1 MGKRVQDT
9 GIGSFHWYLNASS
22 EEFESAVKHLQSVA
36 TDYLTGYY
44 NVSQKPRT
52 SYLKYKHMDPELAE
66 NLKIALSYFYTID
79 RTVRRRLL
87 KTNLSSLKKQY
98 RIFTYFANV
107 LEGVRTRTHAKDWD
121 DSYNISNRVKMY
133 RHEIAQ
139 ERTSQQASR
148 ETIAGWKPTSFALE
162 PKREGKREST
172 GYSSVDKALLSIAK
186 LHKAAT
192 DCALNG
198 EEQYFIEQVY
208 KTYVPEIIAG
218 AKATRAASEDVTE
231 KAEAQLSQQCSVL
244 ITRLNAII
252 SEASQR
258 ALDGI
263 ATQTEF
269 LNEKF
274 ALQSAPTTLSL
285 TK

>member
-1 MGKRVQDT
+1 MGKRVKDT
-9 GIGSFHWYLNASS
+9 GIGSFHWYLNASP

-36 TDYLTGYY
+36 ADYLTGYY
-44 NVSQKPRT
+44 NISQKPRT

-66 NLKIALSYFYTID
+66 DLKTALSYFYIID
-79 RTVRRRLL
+79 RTVRRQFLT
-87 KTNLSSLKKQY
+87 TNLSSLKKQY

-107 LEGVRTRTHAKDWD
+107 LEQVRTRTHAKDWD
-121 DSYNISNRVKMY
+121 DSYSISSRVKTY
-133 RHEIAQ
+133 RREIAQ

-148 ETIAGWKPTSFALE
+148 ETIAGWKPASFTLE
-162 PKREGKREST
+162 SKREAEREST
-172 GYSSVDKALLSIAK
+172 GYSSVDKALLSIAE
-186 LHKAAT
+186 LHKAAA

-198 EEQYFIEQVY
+198 EEKYFIEQVH

-218 AKATRAASEDVTE
+218 AKATRAAAEDVTE

-244 ITRLNAII
+244 IARLNAII
-252 SEASQR
+252 AEASQR

-274 ALQSAPTTLSL
+274 ALQSAPVTLSL